1 MSATGIRGG
10 GRFFVILER
19 ISTVA
24 VIVVTLFVLFVFG
37 DSYLRRSS
45 NSAKTAGKVEVP
57 RGKVLA
63 LQGVQWQSS
72 KASVVVVLSTKC
84 VYCERSAPFYQKL
97 TALIEQRGGAIKTVA
112 VFPRET
118 SDAQAYLSSHSL
130 KMDHVVLVPLGVLGV
145 HVTPTLLLVDR
156 SGAVQQGW
164 VGSLNA
170 ETQTAVLAA
179 VTKSM

>member
-1 MSATGIRGG
+1 MSATGGRSGG
-10 GRFFVILER
+10 NFFVVLER

-24 VIVVTLFVLFVFG
+24 VIVVALFVVFVYG
-37 DSYLRRSS
+37 NSYLHPSS
-45 NSAKTAGKVEVP
+45 TSPKATGKFDVP

-63 LQGVQWQSS
+63 LPGVQWQTS

-97 TALIEQRGGAIKTVA
+97 TALIQQHGGVIKTVA
-112 VFPRET
+112 VFPQKA
-118 SDAQAYLSSHSL
+118 SDGEAFLSTHNLAMDQAVS
-130 KMDHVVLVPLGVLGV
+130 VPLGVLGV

-156 SGAVQQGW
+156 SGMVRDGW
-164 VGSLNA
+164 VGSLNI
-170 ETQTAVLAA
+170 ESQTAVLAA

>member
-1 MSATGIRGG
+1 MSATGVRGG
-10 GRFFVILER
+10 GKFFVVLER

-24 VIVVTLFVLFVFG
+24 VIVVALFVAFVYG
-37 DSYLRRSS
+37 SSYLHPSS
-45 NSAKTAGKVEVP
+45 SSKTAGKFDVP

-63 LQGVQWQSS
+63 LPGVQWQSS

-97 TALIEQRGGAIKTVA
+97 TALIQQHGGAVKTVA
-112 VFPRET
+112 VFPQNA
-118 SDAQAYLSSHSL
+118 SDGQAFLSTHGL
-130 KMDHVVLVPLGVLGV
+130 AMDQAVSVPLGVLGV

-156 SGAVQQGW
+156 SGIVQDGW
-164 VGSLNA
+164 VGSLNI
-170 ETQTAVLAA
+170 ESQTAVLAA

>member
-1 MSATGIRGG
+1 MSATGVRGG
-10 GRFFVILER
+10 GKFFVVLER

-24 VIVVTLFVLFVFG
+24 VIVVALFVAFIYG
-37 DSYLRRSS
+37 NSYLHPSS
-45 NSAKTAGKVEVP
+45 TKSAGKFDVP

-63 LQGVQWQSS
+63 LPGVQWQSS

-97 TALIEQRGGAIKTVA
+97 TALIQQRGGAVKTIA
-112 VFPRET
+112 VFPQNA
-118 SDAQAYLSSHSL
+118 SDGQAFLSTHGL
-130 KMDHVVLVPLGVLGV
+130 AMDQAVSVPLGVLGV

-156 SGAVQQGW
+156 SGIVQDGW
-164 VGSLNA
+164 VGSLNV
-170 ETQTAVLAA
+170 ESQTAVLAA

>member
-1 MSATGIRGG
+1 MSATGVRRGG
-10 GRFFVILER
+10 KVVVVLER

-24 VIVVTLFVLFVFG
+24 VIVVALLVVFVYG
-37 DSYLRRSS
+37 NSYLHSS
-45 NSAKTAGKVEVP
+45 STSPKAGKFEIP

-63 LQGVQWQSS
+63 LPGVQWQTS

-97 TALIEQRGGAIKTVA
+97 TALIQQHGGVIKTVA
-112 VFPRET
+112 VFPQKA
-118 SDAQAYLSSHSL
+118 SDGQAFLSTHNL
-130 KMDHVVLVPLGVLGV
+130 AMDQAVSVPLGVLGV

-156 SGAVQQGW
+156 SGTVRDGW
-164 VGSLNA
+164 VGSLNV
-170 ETQTAVLAA
+170 ESQTAVLAA